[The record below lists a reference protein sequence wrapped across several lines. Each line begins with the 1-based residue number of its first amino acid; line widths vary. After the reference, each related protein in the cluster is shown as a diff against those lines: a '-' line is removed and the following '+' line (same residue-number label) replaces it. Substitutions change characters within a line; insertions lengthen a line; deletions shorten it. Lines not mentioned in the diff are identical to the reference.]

1 LTILWQKYPHKRK
14 LVERVLTAL
23 LESSKTVKHDSSGG
37 GTDEFQEKEDPF
49 QTHCSLSAHV
59 CCFALSVHAA
69 LVIGNEFGFGT
80 YVGYW
85 KSQADTVAPLVI

>member
-1 LTILWQKYPHKRK
+1 MT
-14 LVERVLTAL
+14 
-23 LESSKTVKHDSSGG
+23 SSGG

-59 CCFALSVHAA
+59 CCLPLSVHAA

-85 KSQADTVAPLVI
+85 KSQADTVAPPGYLMDFTQVRRANKCVYNTFHG

>member
-1 LTILWQKYPHKRK
+1 MT
-14 LVERVLTAL
+14 
-23 LESSKTVKHDSSGG
+23 SSGG

-49 QTHCSLSAHV
+49 RLIVLSV
-59 CCFALSVHAA
+59 LMCVVLPLSVHAA